1 MGWGLVGGSQV
12 TGEGATEADMGTL
25 ALSSV
30 SLLPSDHEG
39 NRYPLPCIPAMYSA
53 ISGPNQQG
61 QGLGT
66 EPLKAGAKIKLSP
79 FYIDY
84 FRYSVTASDA

>member
-39 NRYPLPCIPAMYSA
+39 NRCPLHALLPCTVPSQVQINRA
-53 ISGPNQQG
+53 
-61 QGLGT
+61 
-66 EPLKAGAKIKLSP
+66 E
-79 FYIDY
+79 D
-84 FRYSVTASDA
+84 